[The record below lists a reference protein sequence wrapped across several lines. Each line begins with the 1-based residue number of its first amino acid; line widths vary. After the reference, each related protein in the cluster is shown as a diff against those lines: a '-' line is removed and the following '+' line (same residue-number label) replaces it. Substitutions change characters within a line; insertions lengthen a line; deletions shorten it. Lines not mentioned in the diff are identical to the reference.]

1 MVHADTGCGRQIWGN
16 PQLSGEKVEL
26 GEGSVALLLGRAGLL
41 SLAKTIVRQLG
52 SVHFSPGWWLQVE

>member
-26 GEGSVALLLGRAGLL
+26 GEGSVAMLWPCYWGGQNCCHWQ
-41 SLAKTIVRQLG
+41 K
-52 SVHFSPGWWLQVE
+52 P